1 VLDLVDL
8 GVEPLSL
15 GPAGVHAQQHLG
27 PVLALGAARPGVDR
41 GDRVGAVVRAG
52 KQRRELELVDVG
64 LEGLDRRRELTS
76 EVGIGLVGQQFVDG
90 RGVVQADDQGVV
102 SADVVAQARELR
114 RDLLR
119 PLLVLPQRWIAGLAF
134 EFVRL
139 IPLAVDVKGTP
150 SRPGPVFAASAG
162 ARCARSSRGAS

>member
-1 VLDLVDL
+1 VRLR
-8 GVEPLSL
+8 
-15 GPAGVHAQQHLG
+15 PARVHAQQHLG

-119 PLLVLPQRWIAGLAF
+119 PLLVLPQRGIAGLAF